1 MKHRLSYR
9 HTLAITFEN
18 VPGVLARVVS
28 PVPAHR

>member
-1 MKHRLSYR
+1 MKHLPSSR
-9 HTLAITFEN
+9 HTLSIVVEN